1 MVSNVHF
8 NNSEY
13 EFIITSEI
21 FDITFQSKQILS
33 HFDVISIQISHI
45 WGTTCGT
52 RARQIGTHENG
63 VLGNIQGKPRG
74 LDPRQYSP

>member
-45 WGTTCGT
+45 WGTRCGT

-74 LDPRQYSP
+74 LDPRQHSP